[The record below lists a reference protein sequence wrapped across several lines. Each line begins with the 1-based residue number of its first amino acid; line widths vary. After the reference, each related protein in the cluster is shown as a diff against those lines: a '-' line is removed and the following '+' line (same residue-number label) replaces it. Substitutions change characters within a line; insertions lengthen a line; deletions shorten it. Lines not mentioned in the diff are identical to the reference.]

1 MPQLIHEDRRMAALA
16 KIESDLS
23 VVKSINQALQEE
35 STYTVSVSTSDAK
48 ATCKIL
54 LETKDTPKLLTI
66 LQGQKQRLI
75 KDIQSLASKH
85 RIFLDEQDLA
95 CMEGTVSE
103 KKRRRRHDVE
113 ETAPESMDEISGAN
127 DNQRSIP
134 NTDERDMEILDAP
147 YDSII
152 SVSDDWTHEE
162 SAITR

>member
-16 KIESDLS
+16 RIESDLS

-35 STYTVSVSTSDAK
+35 NTYTVSVSSSDAK

-54 LETKDTPKLLTI
+54 LEAKDTPKLLMI

-75 KDIQSLASKH
+75 KDIQSLAAKH

-103 KKRRRRHDVE
+103 KKRRRQNAALK
-113 ETAPESMDEISGAN
+113 TSPENLDGVSDTNTNHQSL
-127 DNQRSIP
+127 P
-134 NTDERDMEILDAP
+134 NTEHDTVFLNEPCNGTM
-147 YDSII
+147 
-152 SVSDDWTHEE
+152 SVSDDWKHEDG
-162 SAITR
+162 SITG